1 MSESISHNKTTVLLG
16 TIALIFTLFVG
27 VASNAG
33 IGRNG
38 ISGGRITAFGSIF
51 VNGREHVTST
61 AAIIVDG
68 QPATESA
75 LKLGQNVFVS
85 GIVDSELPSGV
96 AETITADAVIVA
108 AITAIDADEMAVTVL
123 GRVALTDAETVFERL
138 SGGDKF
144 DDFTIGDRVR
154 ISGFRQS
161 NGDILATRIEET
173 SPASENLVVG
183 IVENLSATTFDI
195 DGLVIDFSMA
205 EEISGFDSAAVQEGD
220 SVRVRGSA
228 FGTNGE
234 LMASRLE
241 FVPGLESADGDVGE
255 IEGLITEFDSAS
267 DFRVGGVHVVTQ
279 EGTVFVGGGPANL
292 TSNVSVTVRG
302 DFDTAGD
309 LVAGEVAIRGS
320 RIRVNGQ
327 VEAKSGAELTVLGV
341 PFLTTSS
348 AVAWIVVG
356 DFVRIRSFRNP
367 PATTP
372 VLAEKT
378 ERRDKEEDLRL
389 QGFVS
394 AIDANT
400 VVILGTNVHTTSDTK
415 FFDANDK
422 NITIEQF
429 FNTAT
434 TGTFVKVSSD
444 ESLNSS
450 TADVEISLRI
460 DN

>member
-1 MSESISHNKTTVLLG
+1 
-16 TIALIFTLFVG
+16 
-27 VASNAG
+27 
-33 IGRNG
+33 
-38 ISGGRITAFGSIF
+38 
-51 VNGREHVTST
+51 
-61 AAIIVDG
+61 
-68 QPATESA
+68 
-75 LKLGQNVFVS
+75 
-85 GIVDSELPSGV
+85 
-96 AETITADAVIVA
+96 
-108 AITAIDADEMAVTVL
+108 
-123 GRVALTDAETVFERL
+123 
-138 SGGDKF
+138 
-144 DDFTIGDRVR
+144 
-154 ISGFRQS
+154 
-161 NGDILATRIEET
+161 
-173 SPASENLVVG
+173 
-183 IVENLSATTFDI
+183 
-195 DGLVIDFSMA
+195 
-205 EEISGFDSAAVQEGD
+205 
-220 SVRVRGSA
+220 
-228 FGTNGE
+228 
-234 LMASRLE
+234 
-241 FVPGLESADGDVGE
+241 
-255 IEGLITEFDSAS
+255 
-267 DFRVGGVHVVTQ
+267 
-279 EGTVFVGGGPANL
+279 VFVGGGPANL
-292 TSNVSVTVRG
+292 TANVSVTVRG
-302 DFDTAGD
+302 EFSAAGD